1 MAIILFTS
9 TALTDL
15 TFIDSFNLSS
25 MDWLVISV
33 GLEQEYIREP
43 AVLFEEYRIDLN
55 RTIPAFRVN
64 CSFLLKE
71 FDSICA
77 NIP

>member
-25 MDWLVISV
+25 MEWLVISV
-33 GLEQEYIREP
+33 GLEQEYIRE
-43 AVLFEEYRIDLN
+43 AAMLCKESQQEH
-55 RTIPAFRVN
+55 T
-64 CSFLLKE
+64 SF
-71 FDSICA
+71 
-77 NIP
+77 